1 MKTTFKIF
9 FVFPILFM
17 GCDIFSTRDAEIPL
31 LPRDSFQTAVTP
43 EILIENFVNSLRDK
57 NPDNYVACFADSSF
71 STIPFLFSPS
81 SEALSQFPD
90 LLNDWTV
97 KNERQYFI
105 NIANKITADQPM
117 TLVLDQVN
125 QSLQGDS
132 VFYEA
137 SYALNVPH
145 TDQFPVNYAGVLR
158 FNIKRDSRAVYVI
171 SFWQDIKSGELPT
184 WSELK
189 GRYY

>member
-17 GCDIFSTRDAEIPL
+17 GCDIFTTRDAEIPL

-57 NPDNYVACFADSSF
+57 NPDNYVVCFADSSF

-171 SFWQDIKSGELPT
+171 SFWQDIKNGELPT